1 MEVSMKIQILGSG
14 CASCVEV
21 TKNAEIAIEGLG
33 GAFEVE
39 KITDIVQIASMGV
52 MQTPAVAI
60 DGVVKIKGKIPT
72 AEEIKALI
80 EN

>member
-1 MEVSMKIQILGSG
+1 MEVSMKIQILGPG

-21 TKNAEIAIEGLG
+21 EKNAEIAIKELDGT
-33 GAFEVE
+33 FEIE
-39 KITDIVQIASMGV
+39 KITDIVQIATMGV

-60 DGVVKIKGKIPT
+60 DGVVKIKGKIVT